1 MSKQPEPDRD
11 LLGSA
16 LRFLTG
22 SLLATCS
29 PNPHACKLNKIILPF
44 LRCTAGVLVKMQAP
58 GKETLAKELSYP
70 PPHTHTG
77 SAPCKS
83 MIGYNVSPK
92 SVCPPS
98 PRPIDFSDS
107 LELGRT
113 HHHHYH
119 HIHEFLLFCLLSF
132 RSSGNQRKMRLIG
145 KIPLAKKGS
154 LAWSRRVP
162 PWGSKILG
170 QVYSFSLP
178 WPPRLRVRDQ
188 TWHLSFRMPTPVTSA
203 TCQKTNRGSTA

>member
-1 MSKQPEPDRD
+1 
-11 LLGSA
+11 
-16 LRFLTG
+16 
-22 SLLATCS
+22 
-29 PNPHACKLNKIILPF
+29 
-44 LRCTAGVLVKMQAP
+44 
-58 GKETLAKELSYP
+58 
-70 PPHTHTG
+70 
-77 SAPCKS
+77 

-113 HHHHYH
+113 HHHHHYH

-132 RSSGNQRKMRLIG
+132 RSSGNQRKMHLIG

-170 QVYSFSLP
+170 QVYSFSLCP
-178 WPPRLRVRDQ
+178 GHLACESETKRGTSPLGCPLQWLRPPARRPIVGAQ
-188 TWHLSFRMPTPVTSA
+188 PETGGHTHGSQPVLSPCSA
-203 TCQKTNRGSTA
+203 HSPSRQPRS